1 MRIQHASARPAD
13 VPVEITFDGRRLSA
27 LAGETIAATLQAH
40 GIQALR
46 STRKQE
52 PRGLYCGMGACFDC
66 VVTVDGRAGVRA
78 CLEKVQDGQTVRSQ
92 MPAGTAQDPLA
103 PLCAEPTSAEPR
115 AETVDVLVVGA
126 GPAGLAAAV
135 SAARAGASVTVL
147 DERPQSGGQYFKP
160 LAPSH
165 TATRPADRQ
174 FAEGLALTQT
184 ALNLGVRIL
193 QDVTVWGA
201 DTPQEVIAMVDGA
214 ETVFRPGQ
222 LILATGAYER
232 PVPFDKWTLPGVMT
246 TGAAQTLVRAY
257 KVSPGKKVVI
267 AGNGPLNLQLA
278 VEMVRAGVQVAAVLE
293 SAPAPTPGMW
303 RTLLKAWRF
312 APDLM
317 AQGLGYIAEL
327 RAHGVS
333 VRWGYGV
340 VQAQGDGRL
349 QGVVYAPLNGSGEP
363 DLSRATRTEADTLCL
378 GYGFI
383 PSTEL
388 ARALGCA
395 HRFVDRHM
403 GYLETETTREG
414 RTSLPHVFAIGDGS
428 SLGGARVALARGML
442 AGAVAA
448 DALGKRVDAANVRD
462 AASALD
468 RALAFQEALW
478 ALFQAPP
485 VRLQSLPDST
495 VACRCEEVS
504 LGQLREAISE
514 GFDSLG
520 PLKRMTRLGMGR
532 CQGRYCACTAAKLLH
547 EIHGKPREPEQLFA
561 PRLPAKPVPA
571 GCMAFEKP
579 EWGGHK
585 RSITPNIARPTE
597 TQPLPPQQAEVL
609 VIGGGVMGSCLAY
622 YLAREGR
629 DVLVVERDEANMQA
643 SGANAGSLH
652 VQLLSFDFGAKA
664 EAGGGPAAQTLPL
677 GPVSVQLWRQLEA
690 ETGSD
695 FEISTTGGLM
705 VADTPAGMKFLQA
718 KAALER
724 QFGIE
729 NEIIDAATLRTL
741 APAIS
746 HEMLGAEYAPQ
757 EGKINP
763 LKATYGVLKA
773 AQAAGARFIRGAS
786 VEHLERTG
794 TRWRVKT
801 SRCVVDAGTVIN
813 AAGPW
818 SREVAAMVGVD
829 LPVHSAPLQMIVTE
843 TAPAM
848 VKQLVAHADRHLS
861 LKQAATGGLI
871 VGGGWTAAYDDR
883 RRFNTTLRQ
892 SVEGNLWA
900 ARRVVPQLQGL
911 RVLRTWAAMN
921 INIDGAPILGEA
933 PGVTGFYNAV
943 TSNGYTLSPVVARMT
958 VDLLVG
964 RSTPFDPQPYSLARF

>member
-13 VPVEITFDGRRLSA
+13 VTVEITFDGRRLSA

-40 GIQALR
+40 GIQTFR
-46 STRKQE
+46 NTRKQE

-66 VVTVDGRAGVRA
+66 VVTVDGQAGVRA
-78 CLEKVQDGQTVRSQ
+78 CLEKVREGQTVRSQ

-103 PLCAEPTSAEPR
+103 PLCTAPTSAEPR
-115 AETVDVLVVGA
+115 AEAVDVLVVGA

-135 SAARAGASVTVL
+135 SAARAGASVVVL

-165 TATRPADRQ
+165 TATRPADKQ
-174 FAEGLALTQT
+174 FAEGLALTQA
-184 ALNLGVRIL
+184 ALNAGVRIL
-193 QDVTVWGA
+193 QEVTVWGA

-232 PVPFDKWTLPGVMT
+232 PVPFANWTLPGVMT

-257 KVSPGKKVVI
+257 KVSPGQKVVI

-293 SAPAPTPGMW
+293 SAPAPTPAMW

-317 AQGLGYIAEL
+317 AQGLGYVAEL
-327 RAHGVS
+327 RRHGVS
-333 VRWGYGV
+333 VRWGHGV

-349 QGVVYAPLNGSGEP
+349 QGVVYAPLNGAGAP
-363 DLSRATRTEADTLCL
+363 DLTRATTTEADTLCL

-395 HRFVDRHM
+395 HRLVDRHI
-403 GYLETETTREG
+403 GYLETETTRAG
-414 RTSLPHVFAIGDGS
+414 QTSLPDVFAIGDGS
-428 SLGGARVALARGML
+428 SLGGARVALARGTL
-442 AGAVAA
+442 AGMAA
-448 DALGKRVDAANVRD
+448 ASALGKSVDPAVMRHAD
-462 AASALD
+462 AALD
-468 RALAFQEALW
+468 RALKFQEALW
-478 ALFQAPP
+478 TLFQAPP
-485 VRLQSLPDST
+485 VRLQGLPDST

-504 LGQLREAISE
+504 LGQLREAIAE
-514 GFDSLG
+514 GLDSLG

-532 CQGRYCACTAAKLLH
+532 CQGRYCACTVDKLLH
-547 EIHGKPREPEQLFA
+547 EIKGKPREPEQLFA

-597 TQPLPPQQAEVL
+597 TQPLPLQQAEVL
-609 VIGGGVMGSCLAY
+609 VIGAGVMGACLAH

-677 GPVSVQLWRQLEA
+677 GPASVQLWRELEA
-690 ETGSD
+690 QTGGD

-705 VADTPAGMKFLQA
+705 VADTPEGMKFLQA

-729 NEIIDAATLRTL
+729 NEIIDAATLRSL

-746 HEMLGAEYAPQ
+746 HQMLGAEYAPQ

-786 VEHLERTG
+786 VEHLERAG

-801 SRCVVDAGTVIN
+801 SRCVIEAGTVIN

-818 SREVAAMVGVD
+818 SREVGAMVGLD

-871 VGGGWTAAYDDR
+871 VGGGWTASYDDR

-892 SVEGNLWA
+892 SVEGNLWVA
-900 ARRVVPQLQGL
+900 QRVVPQVQGL

-933 PGVTGFYNAV
+933 PGVPGFYNAV

-958 VDLLVG
+958 VDLLLR
-964 RSTPFDPQPYSLARF
+964 RSASFDPHPYSLARF

>member
-1 MRIQHASARPAD
+1 MRIQQAGARPAD
-13 VPVEITFDGRRLSA
+13 HPVEISFDGRRLSA
-27 LAGETIAATLQAH
+27 LAGETIAATLHAH
-40 GIQALR
+40 GIQTLH

-66 VVTVDGRAGVRA
+66 VVTVDGRSGVRA
-78 CLEKVQDGQTVRSQ
+78 CLEKVQDGQVVRSQ
-92 MPAGTAQDPLA
+92 MPAATAQDPLA
-103 PLCAEPTSAEPR
+103 PLTALPTGAEPR

-135 SAARAGASVTVL
+135 SAARAGAQVVVL

-165 TATRPADRQ
+165 VVAQPTDKQ
-174 FAEGLALTQT
+174 FAQGLALTES
-184 ALNLGVRIL
+184 ALKLGVRIV
-193 QDVTVWGA
+193 QEATVWGA

-232 PVPFDKWTLPGVMT
+232 PVPFDNWTLPGVMT

-257 KVSPGKKVVI
+257 KVSPGQKVVI

-278 VEMVRAGVQVAAVLE
+278 VEMVRAGVTVAAVLE
-293 SAPAPTPGMW
+293 SAPAPSASQW
-303 RTLLKAWRF
+303 RALFKAWRC

-333 VRWGYGV
+333 VRWGQAV
-340 VQAQGDGRL
+340 VQAKGTDRL
-349 QGVVYAPLNGSGEP
+349 QAVVYAPVDGAGAP
-363 DLSRATRTEADTLCL
+363 DLQRATTLEADNLCL

-388 ARALGCA
+388 ARALGCD
-395 HRFVDRHM
+395 HRFVDRHI
-403 GYLETETTREG
+403 GYLETATTREG
-414 RTSLPHVFAIGDGS
+414 RTSLPDVFAIGDGS
-428 SLGGARVALARGML
+428 SLGGARVALARGTL
-442 AGAVAA
+442 AGAA
-448 DALGKRVDAANVRD
+448 
-462 AASALD
+462 AASALGKQVD
-468 RALAFQEALW
+468 EAVVQEASAALNRSLQFQEALW
-478 ALFQAPP
+478 TLFQAPP
-485 VRLQSLPDST
+485 VHLQGLPDST

-504 LGQLREAISE
+504 LGQLRGAIAQ

-547 EIHGKPREPEQLFA
+547 EVNGKPREPEQLFA

-585 RSITPNIARPTE
+585 RSITPNIARPTDTE
-597 TQPLPPQQAEVL
+597 PLPPQQAEVL
-609 VIGGGVMGSCLAY
+609 VIGGGVMGACLAY

-677 GPVSVQLWRQLEA
+677 GPASVELWRQLEA
-690 ETGSD
+690 DTGGD

-705 VADTPAGMKFLQA
+705 VADTPAGMAFLQA

-773 AQAAGARFIRGAS
+773 AQASGARFTRGAS
-786 VEHLERTG
+786 VERIERAG
-794 TRWRVKT
+794 PRWRVMT
-801 SRCVVDAGTVIN
+801 SRGVIEAGTVIN

-818 SREVAAMVGVD
+818 SREIAAMVGVD
-829 LPVHSAPLQMIVTE
+829 VPVHSAPLQMIVTE
-843 TAPAM
+843 TAPSM

-871 VGGGWTAAYDDR
+871 VGGGWTAAYDER
-883 RRFNTTLRQ
+883 RRFNTTVRH
-892 SVEGNLWA
+892 SVEGNLWVA
-900 ARRVVPQLQGL
+900 QRVVPQIQGL

-933 PGVTGFYNAV
+933 PGVPGFYNAV

-958 VDLLVG
+958 VDLLLG
-964 RSTPFDPQPYSLARF
+964 RTTPFDPMPFSLARF

>member
-78 CLEKVQDGQTVRSQ
+78 CLEKVQDGQIVRSQ

-103 PLCAEPTSAEPR
+103 PLCAEPTSAQPR
-115 AETVDVLVVGA
+115 AEAVDVLVVGA

-174 FAEGLALTQT
+174 FAEGLALTHT

-278 VEMVRAGVQVAAVLE
+278 VEMVRAGVQIAAVLE
-293 SAPAPTPGMW
+293 SAPAPTPAMW

-317 AQGLGYIAEL
+317 AQGLGYIGEL

-333 VRWGYGV
+333 VRWGHGV

-349 QGVVYAPLNGSGEP
+349 QGVVYAPLNDSGEP

-428 SLGGARVALARGML
+428 SLGGARVALARGTL
-442 AGAVAA
+442 AGAAAA
-448 DALGKRVDAANVRD
+448 DALGKRVDAAHVRD

-468 RALAFQEALW
+468 RALGFQEALW
-478 ALFQAPP
+478 TLFQAPP
-485 VRLQSLPDST
+485 LRLQSLPDST

-585 RSITPNIARPTE
+585 RSITPNIARPIE

-677 GPVSVQLWRQLEA
+677 GPASVHLWRQLEA

-705 VADTPAGMKFLQA
+705 VADSPAGMKFLQA

-801 SRCVVDAGTVIN
+801 SRCVIDAGTVIN

-900 ARRVVPQLQGL
+900 ARRVIPQLQGL

-958 VDLLVG
+958 VDLLVV